1 MVNVHIH
8 LATLTKILGRS
19 CGIYTLPTRRRQG
32 QVDSL
37 KKMITGVTPEDEL

>member
-8 LATLTKILGRS
+8 LTTLTKILGRS
-19 CGIYTLPTRRRQG
+19 CDIYTLPTRRPG

-37 KKMITGVTPEDEL
+37 KKMITGRR

>member
-19 CGIYTLPTRRRQG
+19 CGIYRLPTRREG

-37 KKMITGVTPEDEL
+37 RMIIGITPEDEL